1 MKQIIIRNLS
11 ESENH
16 SISADYCSSF
26 LCRLRGL
33 TFRRSILPD
42 YGLLLVFGRDSR
54 LDSSI
59 HMMFVLTDLTIVW
72 INSAFEVVDV
82 ILARRWRPLYI
93 PRQPASYVLELHPER
108 LHDFEIGDKV
118 QIRNE

>member
-33 TFRRSILPD
+33 TFRRSILSD